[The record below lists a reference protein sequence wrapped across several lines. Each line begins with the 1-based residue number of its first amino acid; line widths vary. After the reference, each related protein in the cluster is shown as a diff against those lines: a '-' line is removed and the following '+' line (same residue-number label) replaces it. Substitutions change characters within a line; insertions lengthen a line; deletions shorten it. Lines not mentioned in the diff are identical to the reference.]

1 MGASSRYAVVG
12 HPVAHSLSPFIH
24 AEFARQTGEA
34 VVYERLLCPLDA
46 FADSVRSFAAGGAS
60 GCNVTMP
67 FKFEAF
73 TLAARHTPRAE
84 LAGACNILRFDAGG
98 WTGDNADGAGLVADI
113 VSNAG
118 ARLRGARLL
127 LVGAGGGAAGARG
140 PLLAAG
146 PAELVVANRTAS
158 RAAELVARH
167 DRAAA
172 AAGAVLRSSTLEDC
186 GRDFDVVVN
195 ASASSVTGA
204 AVPIDATVLRRGTL
218 ALDMMYGPP
227 AEGFVAWACAHGAI
241 GRDGLGML
249 VEQAAEAFFF
259 WRGVRPRTDVVLAM
273 LRERVDKR

>member
-1 MGASSRYAVVG
+1 MGATSRYAVVG

-24 AEFARQTGEA
+24 DEFARQTGEA
-34 VVYERLLCPLDA
+34 VAYERLLCPLDA

-84 LAGACNILRFDAGG
+84 LAGACNTLRFDAGG

-118 ARLRGARLL
+118 VSLRGARLL
-127 LVGAGGGAAGARG
+127 LVGAGGGAAGALG

-146 PAELVVANRTAS
+146 PAEVVVANRTAS

-167 DRAAA
+167 ALAAA
-172 AAGAVLRSSTLEDC
+172 AAGAVLRASALEDC
-186 GRDFDVVVN
+186 GHAFDVVVN
-195 ASASSVTGA
+195 ASASSVTSAALPVDA
-204 AVPIDATVLRRGTL
+204 AVLRPGTL

-227 AEGFVAWACAHGAI
+227 AEGFVAWARAHGAT

-273 LRERVDKR
+273 LREQVDKR